1 MNYEVIRGVDLA
13 MNLGYEALIN
23 NDRGARFYKG
33 SRVIWAIRE
42 GWQTADLIDGSYQ
55 NHEKFESLEDALRRD
70 L

>member
-13 MNLGYEALIN
+13 MNLNYEVTIN
-23 NDRGARFYKG
+23 NNRGASFQHGDR
-33 SRVIWAIRE
+33 RVWAIRE
-42 GWQTADLIDGSYQ
+42 GWQTADLIDGIYQ